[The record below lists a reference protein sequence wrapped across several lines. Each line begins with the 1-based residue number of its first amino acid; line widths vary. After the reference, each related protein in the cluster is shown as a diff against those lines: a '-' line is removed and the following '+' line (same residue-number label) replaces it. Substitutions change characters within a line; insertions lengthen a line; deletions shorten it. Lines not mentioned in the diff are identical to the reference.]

1 MVTTGGNLSEERFP
15 PDLFLKTSA
24 SFLAGTNNFIKKGA
38 VAAPTKKKTPDT
50 PKR

>member
-24 SFLAGTNNFIKKGA
+24 SFLAGTNNFIKKA
-38 VAAPTKKKTPDT
+38 QYDT
-50 PKR
+50 YCAFLV